1 MDYHAIFF
9 LGLPGAGKG
18 TQAKRIAEKLGF
30 FYWEM
35 GAILREF
42 MQGDS
47 PFQNEIKE
55 LVNQGVLLTDDK
67 ILEVLHQRLHL
78 IPEGQGIVFDGVP
91 RRKSQAEFLIGHLR
105 SFGQTHLATVHLVLS
120 EEECVKR
127 LLERAKTEG
136 HLRSDDNPTAIEKR
150 IHAQKEAQT
159 ELIGYL
165 SSQTHYFEI
174 DGAPPISEVA
184 AKVDQLFDI

>member
-1 MDYHAIFF
+1 MYNAIFF

-18 TQAKRIAEKLGF
+18 TQAKRVAEELGF

-47 PFQNEIKE
+47 SFQKSIREQ
-55 LVNQGVLLTDDK
+55 VNNGVLLSDDQ

-91 RRKSQAEFLIGHLR
+91 RRESQAVFLIGHLR
-105 SFGQTHLATVHLVLS
+105 AFNFINLATVHLVLS
-120 EEECVKR
+120 PEECTER
-127 LLERAKTEG
+127 LILRAKKDVGT
-136 HLRSDDNPTAIEKR
+136 RSDDTPEAIALR
-150 IHAQKEAQT
+150 MRAQGDAQKALVDYLRTQT
-159 ELIGYL
+159 E
-165 SSQTHYFEI
+165 YFEV
-174 DGAPPISEVA
+174 DGAPAIPEVA
-184 AKVDQLFDI
+184 AQVDQALGI